1 MPMFTARQL
10 ITEAPPSV
18 TLRLPMRP
26 GQSTN
31 VSEDEAVALRAL
43 PELFAELTWDN
54 EQSTWTGQSPMN
66 RMVSGA
72 AVTKA
77 EVADAA
83 PLGAEVSGEDAAA
96 EAEE

>member
-1 MPMFTARQL
+1 MPKFTALQL

-31 VSEDEAVALRAL
+31 VSDDEAVVLRSL

-72 AVTKA
+72 AVTKDA
-77 EVADAA
+77 GADAA
-83 PLGAEVSGEDAAA
+83 PLGAEADGEDTVV
-96 EAEE
+96 